1 MTRPFEVRLLEQAYL
16 RKVLFAVEVL
26 DAVTL
31 ARVSQGLEVV
41 ADGLRGSPIVNAG
54 GMFVWLD
61 EDFAPLRT
69 LSVIPGLLPYERVDL
84 PAGQVK
90 RPLTTIELSPRV
102 GYPFAPGITG
112 LRGTLIEE
120 RVASGERPVPVSGA
134 EVRLRWLDDD
144 VDATWR
150 DAPTVSRTDVHG
162 DFAAI
167 LRLPPKDVPKLDA
180 GALTVRVRVR
190 RPDSN
195 ERGSDNLR
203 LPQGRVADP
212 STFASGPDAL
222 IFAWDEL
229 QP

>member
-41 ADGLRGSPIVNAG
+41 ADGLRGSPIVNASG
-54 GMFVWLD
+54 VFVWRD
-61 EDFAPLRT
+61 EDFAALRT
-69 LSVIPGLLPYERVDL
+69 LTVIPGLLPYEGVEL
-84 PAGQVK
+84 PAGQVQ
-90 RPLTTIELSPRV
+90 RPLTTIELSPRPD
-102 GYPFAPGITG
+102 YPFAPGITG
-112 LRGTLIEE
+112 LRGTLIEA
-120 RVASGERPVPVSGA
+120 RVAAGELPVPVSGA

-144 VDATWR
+144 DVTWH
-150 DAPTVSRTDVHG
+150 DAPTISRTDVHG

-167 LRLPPKDVPKLDA
+167 VRLAPKDVPQLDQ

-195 ERGSDNLR
+195 ERGSGNLR

-212 STFASGPDAL
+212 STFAPGPDAL
-222 IFAWDEL
+222 IFAWDEF
-229 QP
+229 PP